1 MRQSIKL
8 YVVINSDILSDTE
21 KCPTA
26 FTKILIITHLTKAR
40 KKEESVQTKVTLLLK
55 KNQILNNN
63 FFLGSE
69 YFYMV
74 VSRRAFSLLSAVNKI
89 KFLIINCVT
98 SVQEKTHP
106 TQITGI
112 CKMMKKTTWW
122 NYSINSHQDMLVYCR
137 IWLRVNINYFLN
149 SWHLFSPCFE
159 QLWPP
164 SKLEESL
171 KTVI

>member
-1 MRQSIKL
+1 MSYSIHQNFDHHTFNK
-8 YVVINSDILSDTE
+8 S
-21 KCPTA
+21 K
-26 FTKILIITHLTKAR
+26 
-40 KKEESVQTKVTLLLK
+40 KKEKSVQTKVILLLK

-112 CKMMKKTTWW
+112 CKMMKKPHDET
-122 NYSINSHQDMLVYCR
+122 IQ
-137 IWLRVNINYFLN
+137 
-149 SWHLFSPCFE
+149 
-159 QLWPP
+159 
-164 SKLEESL
+164 
-171 KTVI
+171 

>member
-55 KNQILNNN
+55 KNKILNNN

-98 SVQEKTHP
+98 SVQEKTYP
-106 TQITGI
+106 TQIIGI
-112 CKMMKKTTWW
+112 CKMMKKTT
-122 NYSINSHQDMLVYCR
+122 
-137 IWLRVNINYFLN
+137 
-149 SWHLFSPCFE
+149 
-159 QLWPP
+159 
-164 SKLEESL
+164 
-171 KTVI
+171 

>member
-1 MRQSIKL
+1 MSYSIHQNFDHHTFNK
-8 YVVINSDILSDTE
+8 S
-21 KCPTA
+21 K
-26 FTKILIITHLTKAR
+26 
-40 KKEESVQTKVTLLLK
+40 KKEKSVQTKVTLLLK

-89 KFLIINCVT
+89 KFLIINRVT

-106 TQITGI
+106 TQIIGF

>member
-40 KKEESVQTKVTLLLK
+40 KKKNLSKVTLLLK

-63 FFLGSE
+63 FFWGSE

-89 KFLIINCVT
+89 KFLIINCA
-98 SVQEKTHP
+98 EK
-106 TQITGI
+106 
-112 CKMMKKTTWW
+112 
-122 NYSINSHQDMLVYCR
+122 N
-137 IWLRVNINYFLN
+137 
-149 SWHLFSPCFE
+149 
-159 QLWPP
+159 PP
-164 SKLEESL
+164 NTNNRNL
-171 KTVI
+171 